1 MSSAW
6 DYEANACSKDD
17 KFGAKFEGCEVA
29 MGAPTIGERRLF
41 VNSEHCLNL
50 KNKPSNHEK
59 RLSNLDQ
66 NLVKDSNAHQILL
79 SDRATACFLFSDDSK
94 FLAFSEWTADKM
106 QIVKILRLADM
117 SIKTDNKRKRV
128 VEFLSFDDGLL
139 EILDSPIFMPKNYTL
154 DIRTLFDLIN
164 LKNSF
169 HIYIC
174 KI

>member
-6 DYEANACSKDD
+6 DYEANACSSDG
-17 KFGAKFEGCEVA
+17 KFSAKFEGCEVA
-29 MGAPTIGERRLF
+29 MGAPTLGELRLF

-66 NLVKDSNAHQILL
+66 NLVKDDCADQILL

-94 FLAFSEWTADKM
+94 FLAFCEWTADKM
-106 QIVKILRLADM
+106 QIIKILRLADM

-154 DIRTLFDLIN
+154 DIRTLFND
-164 LKNSF
+164 
-169 HIYIC
+169 

>member
-6 DYEANACSKDD
+6 DYEASACSNDG
-17 KFGAKFEGCEVA
+17 KFSAKFEGCEVA
-29 MGAPTIGERRLF
+29 MGAPTIGELRLF
-41 VNSEHCLNL
+41 INSEHCLNL
-50 KNKPSNHEK
+50 KNEFSNHEK
-59 RLSNLDQ
+59 TSSVDQ
-66 NLVKDSNAHQILL
+66 NLAKYGSADQILL
-79 SDRATACFLFSDDSK
+79 SERATACFLFSEDSK

-106 QIVKILRLADM
+106 QIVKVVRLADM

-154 DIRTLFDLIN
+154 DIRTLFED
-164 LKNSF
+164 
-169 HIYIC
+169 

>member
-6 DYEANACSKDD
+6 DYETNACSSDG
-17 KFGAKFEGCEVA
+17 KFSAKFEGCEVA
-29 MGAPTIGERRLF
+29 MGAPTLGELRLF
-41 VNSEHCLNL
+41 INSDCLNL

-79 SDRATACFLFSDDSK
+79 SERATACFLFSKGSK

-106 QIVKILRLADM
+106 QIIKIVRLADM
-117 SIKTDNKRKRV
+117 SIKTAGKPKRV

-139 EILDSPIFMPKNYTL
+139 EILDSPIFMPKNYIL
-154 DIRTLFDLIN
+154 DIRTLFDD
-164 LKNSF
+164 
-169 HIYIC
+169 